1 MRPSMKKKY
10 IGLTIGPIYKT
21 LKNAKKT
28 RELWG
33 GSYIFSYIMKLV
45 IKRFKDRKF
54 IIPYVD
60 CNDKEFER
68 LLSDKMPVGIFHDR
82 LIFESENNDFDELR
96 AEIDKSLTYIADQIF
111 GQIANHIKAD
121 TKAVTSFIKAYFQ
134 LYFCEIEF
142 DENTGYKKI
151 NKEIN
156 GYLDSLELQESFI
169 PEEEENYVADFL
181 LNVKNSF
188 LIKEAFEKNIRFK
201 SVPEIAVASLNLENN
216 TKNYKLIFENYD
228 EKSEDEDYNIYQHI
242 KDEYKINNIYQH
254 CKYMAIV
261 HADGDY
267 MGDTIKGL
275 ESNEEFKAFSK
286 KLFNFDLS
294 APKAIEAFGGEPIFA
309 GGDDLLFFAPVVNK
323 NKTVFDLLYT
333 IDDIFNKQFA
343 DRKKKPTLS
352 FGVSISYY
360 KFPLYEALEISKNL
374 LKRAKKM
381 KNKNAITF
389 RMLKHSGQ
397 YFEAV
402 FKKQSPE
409 YKFLLNLLKDIDPV
423 KDINPANEDEKLMSS
438 IIYTLFTSQAL
449 LEAVGNDK
457 DKLDN
462 FFTNSFNEPIHKID
476 HNKAQ
481 IESIKDLIYEIYQS
495 GNYKKEERTRII
507 YSTLRLNKFIRG

>member
-1 MRPSMKKKY
+1 MKKKY

-45 IKRFKDRKF
+45 IKKFKDRKF
-54 IIPYVD
+54 VIPYVD
-60 CNDKEFER
+60 CNDKGFES
-68 LLSDKMPVGIFHDR
+68 LLSGKMPVGIFHDR

-96 AEIDKSLTYIADQIF
+96 AEIDRILTEIASK
-111 GQIANHIKAD
+111 IAAHINAD
-121 TKAVTSFIKAYFQ
+121 KDAVASYIKAYFQ

-156 GYLDSLELQESFI
+156 SYLDSLELQESFI
-169 PEEEENYVADFL
+169 PEEEKNYVAAFL
-181 LNVKNSF
+181 LNIKNSF
-188 LIKEAFEKNIRFK
+188 LIKKEAFGENIGFK
-201 SVPEIAVASLNLENN
+201 SVPEIAAASLNLKNIN
-216 TKNYKLIFENYD
+216 TGNYKLIFENYD
-228 EKSEDEDYNIYQHI
+228 EKSKDEDYDIYQHI
-242 KDEYKINNIYQH
+242 KDEYKINNIKQH

-275 ESNEEFKAFSK
+275 ENNEEFKNFSK
-286 KLFNFDLS
+286 KLFDFDLLAS
-294 APKAIEAFGGEPIFA
+294 ETIEDFGEKTIFA

-333 IDDIFNKQFA
+333 IDDIFNEQFA

-360 KFPLYEALEISKNL
+360 KFPLYEALEISRNL

-381 KNKNAITF
+381 KNKNAIAF
-389 RMLKHSGQ
+389 RILKHSGQ

-402 FKKQSPE
+402 FEKQSPE
-409 YKFLLNLLKDIDPV
+409 YESLLNLLENAGLAKD
-423 KDINPANEDEKLMSS
+423 DEKLMSS
-438 IIYTLFTSQAL
+438 IIYTLFSSQAL
-449 LEAVGNDK
+449 LEASGNDK
-457 DKLDN
+457 VKLNN
-462 FFTNSFNEPIHKID
+462 FFKNSFNEPIHKIS

-481 IESIKDLIYEIYQS
+481 IKSIKELIYAVYQS
-495 GNYKKEERTRII
+495 GNYKKEERARTI
-507 YSTLRLNKFIRG
+507 YSALRLNKFIRG